1 MAIARPNVQLDILSD
16 AEAAWVADVN
26 ALGDRAAAHPDAAR
40 SALLAYLH
48 EGHAIYRD
56 RGSAA
61 VVRMRGWVLLAC
73 AQVPWSTELER
84 FILEELDNGQD
95 PYLTAVAASVLRRMA
110 RPSTSYTLILQRALD
125 TVRWHDDAMQLDT
138 YGGYVAD
145 GASTTAVREVLAA
158 LEWLGPRAAGALI
171 TVQSLAGQAA
181 QMPTRTRVQ
190 LTRTLTALTRQEESL
205 PTAASCC
212 EAPATAQAADRSEL
226 ARSLAECLLQD
237 QDGVVLRF
245 GDFFSGKPA
254 LLTFFYTRCGN
265 PRKCS
270 ATMERLAQ
278 LQRALRA
285 AGVGDKVR
293 TAAVTY
299 DPAYDRPS
307 LLAAYATARGW
318 QFDAD
323 HRVLRTV
330 GEFEPLQQALQL
342 GVNFVSSVVNRHR
355 LDVLLVDRYGTV
367 VESCPQLTW
376 QVPEMC
382 QRLVELAGLDCHSSQ
397 FAASSQGSHSVE

>member
-1 MAIARPNVQLDILSD
+1 MAIARPNVQLNILSD
-16 AEAAWVADVN
+16 AEAALVADVN
-26 ALGDRAAAHPDAAR
+26 DLRDRAATHPEAAR

-48 EGHAIYRD
+48 EGHGMYRD

-73 AQVPWSTELER
+73 APVAWSKDLER
-84 FILEELDNGQD
+84 FVLEELDNGQD

-110 RPSTSYTLILQRALD
+110 VPRMSYTPLLQRALD
-125 TVRWHDDAMQLDT
+125 TVRWHDDAMQLDS
-138 YGGYVAD
+138 YGGYVAQ
-145 GASTTAVREVLAA
+145 GTSTTAVREVLAA
-158 LEWLGPRAAGALI
+158 LEWLGPLAVGALT
-171 TVQSLAGQAA
+171 TVQSFTSQAA

-190 LTRTLTALTRQEESL
+190 WARTITALTRQESQ
-205 PTAASCC
+205 PAVASCC
-212 EAPATAQAADRSEL
+212 AMPATAQHADPPHRAHAL
-226 ARSLAECLLQD
+226 ADCLLQD
-237 QDGVVLRF
+237 QDGAVLRF
-245 GDFFSGKPA
+245 GDFFSGKPS

-285 AGVGDKVR
+285 AGIGDQVR

-307 LLAAYATARGW
+307 LLAAYATARDW
-318 QFDAD
+318 RFDAD

-355 LDVLLVDRYGTV
+355 LDVLLVDRHGAV
-367 VESCPQLTW
+367 VESYPQVTW